1 MIKYKMIE
9 RKNDRYILK
18 DGVFKT
24 AGKFPEDFG
33 ADKNN
38 NIKEHENGTLD
49 NEQTGLCE
57 LLGV

>member
-1 MIKYKMIE
+1 MLIE
-9 RKNDRYILK
+9 SKNDCYILK

-24 AGKFPEDFG
+24 AGKYPEDFRF
-33 ADKNN
+33 DENN

-57 LLGV
+57 LLGL